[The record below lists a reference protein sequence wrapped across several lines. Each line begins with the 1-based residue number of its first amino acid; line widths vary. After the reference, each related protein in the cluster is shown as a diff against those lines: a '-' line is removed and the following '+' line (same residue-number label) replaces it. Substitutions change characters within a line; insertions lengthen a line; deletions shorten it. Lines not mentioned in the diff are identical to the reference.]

1 MKKYKKRL
9 RFSFKKLFKLILKG
23 IVYFVVG
30 LVAIVYYILKAITK
44 LVAKLFK
51 QLPKALQIAMIYSL
65 VIGNI
70 PNLVNTIEVVKT
82 WEIDLQKV
90 ETKTLKNDLVSILKE
105 DIIETKVQ
113 EVETAKVENTC
124 QLSEIECQIFNTAK
138 ASGLTNEQSYLL
150 LSISKHETGR
160 WTSNLFNNNN
170 NLGGIYN
177 SKEQK
182 FFKYQTREEGI
193 QAFVNLLKNRYFGK
207 GLNTIEQ
214 IGNVYCPVGATND
227 PNNKN
232 IHWIPTVT
240 QFYNEYLQ
248 SVK

>member
-9 RFSFKKLFKLILKG
+9 RFSFKKLFKLLLTNSC
-23 IVYFVVG
+23 YVVIG
-30 LVAIVYYILKAITK
+30 SVAIVYFIIRDISRV
-44 LVAKLFK
+44 VAKLFK
-51 QLPKALQIAMIYSL
+51 QLPKLLQALMIYSL
-65 VIGNI
+65 IIGNV
-70 PNLVNTIEVVKT
+70 PNLINTIEVVKS
-82 WEIDLQKV
+82 WEIETPQVEKLSTDLKQVVKENKV
-90 ETKTLKNDLVSILKE
+90 EETETL
-105 DIIETKVQ
+105 Q
-113 EVETAKVENTC
+113 VEEIKVENTC
-124 QLSEIECQIFNTAK
+124 QLSEIECQIFNTSK

-150 LSISKHETGR
+150 LAISKHETGR

-182 FFKYQTREEGI
+182 FFKYQTRQDGI

-248 SVK
+248 SVE